1 MVIRNIIK
9 KGSRGFTLIE
19 MIAAMVLV
27 SILVPGI
34 SSILGGTLMN
44 IALTQIAVL
53 ANMEADYA
61 QRNFKKHIDGARDF
75 VAECTTTTLQYKD
88 HSNVTYQYELN
99 SRVLRY
105 SKAGGEPG
113 ILLENVVGISADTLG
128 YRSKFVY
135 KDKYY
140 ADLGEPIDESKIR
153 GVNLIFYILRG
164 ESVYSYST
172 YAAMDKYQ
180 LDIWD

>member
-1 MVIRNIIK
+1 M
-9 KGSRGFTLIE
+9 IE

-61 QRNFKKHIDGARDF
+61 QRNFKKHIDGARTF
-75 VAECTTTTLQYKD
+75 LNGTTTTLQYTD
-88 HSNVTYQYELN
+88 YSGSTYLYEFN
-99 SRVLRY
+99 GRVLRY
-105 SKAGGEPG
+105 KKDSGDRG
-113 ILLENVVGISADTLG
+113 ILLENIVGVDADTLG
-128 YRSKFVY
+128 NRSKFVY

-140 ADLGEPIDESKIR
+140 ADLDEPIDESKIR

-172 YAAMDKYQ
+172 YAAVDKYQ

>member
-1 MVIRNIIK
+1 MGIRKIIK
-9 KGSRGFTLIE
+9 KGSKGFTMIE

-88 HSNVTYQYELN
+88 HSNVTYQYEFN
-99 SRVLRY
+99 GRVLRY
-105 SKAGGEPG
+105 SKAGGDVG
-113 ILLENVVGISADTLG
+113 TLLENVVGIDADTLG

-135 KDKYY
+135 RDKYY
-140 ADLGEPIDESKIR
+140 TDLGVSPTESEIR
-153 GVNLIFYILRG
+153 GVELIFYILRG

-172 YAAMDKYQ
+172 YAAVDQYQ